1 MKYIITESR
10 LEDTILKY
18 LDRTITPFG
27 GWSRPKD
34 YRIEL
39 VENEGEIFF
48 FLDEDEEKDMWYSTC
63 YNPNV
68 ELNEDDCPIVTIP
81 DEEYNTLTSLFEEN
95 WKPIFI
101 KWFTENTKLP
111 VKSVDNMGW

>member
-34 YRIEL
+34 YRLEL
-39 VENEGEIFF
+39 AENEGEIFL
-48 FLDEDEEKDMWYSTC
+48 FLDEDDEKHMWYSTC
-63 YNPNV
+63 YNPYV
-68 ELNEDDCPIVTIP
+68 ELDKDECPLVTIP

-111 VKSVDNMGW
+111 VKSVDVMD